1 MTHLRPL
8 IIALAQINPKVGDVA
23 GNTALILD
31 VAEQALQQQADVVVF
46 PELALT
52 GYPPEDL
59 LFRPQF
65 LQQVGSA
72 VNELHRS
79 NPGLC
84 MIFGA
89 VSTQNGQL
97 FNNAVASQPGADLQ
111 YYAKQQL
118 PNYGVFDEQRYF
130 SAGSQAC
137 VVEVEGVNLGLS
149 VCEDIWFSQPAR
161 QVVEQG
167 AQMILNLNASPFHA
181 SKTAE
186 RVAEVQQRVT
196 ENKVPVCYVNLVGGQ
211 DELVFDGHSFVI
223 DEQGKKILEAEGFV
237 PSLTLLEFDPEKGVK
252 AITPSIGK
260 QIEQPGLDQLYQ
272 ALVLATRDY
281 VTKNGFGKVV
291 LGLSGG
297 IDSALVLAIAV
308 DALGADAV
316 HAIMMPYHYTSDI
329 SVSDAAEQANL
340 LGIEYSQIPIAAP
353 VEAFMQ
359 ALVGEFQGLD
369 HDVTEENLQARS
381 RGVIL
386 MAVSNK
392 KGAMLLTTGNKSEMS
407 VGYAT
412 LYGDMAGGFAPLK
425 DVSKLQ
431 VFALA
436 KYRNS
441 ISPAIPQRV
450 IERPPSAELAPDQKD
465 EDSLPPY
472 EILDPILE
480 QYIEQDRS
488 VQQIIDE
495 GYDTDTVKRVAW
507 LVDVNE
513 YKRRQSPP
521 GVRVTRRAFGKERRY
536 PITSGFRRD

>member
-1 MTHLRPL
+1 MTRSRSL
-8 IIALAQINPKVGDVA
+8 IIALAQINPKVADVA
-23 GNTALILD
+23 GNAALIID
-31 VAEQALQQQADVVVF
+31 FSTRALQLHQADVVVF

-59 LFRPQF
+59 LFRQQF
-65 LQQVGSA
+65 LQQVEQA
-72 VNELHRS
+72 VDYLQRN

-89 VSTQNGQL
+89 LKQDDALYNCA
-97 FNNAVASQPGADLQ
+97 AVLQPDSPPRF
-111 YYAKQQL
+111 YAKQYL

-130 SAGSQAC
+130 EPGAEVC
-137 VVEVEGVNLGLS
+137 VVEVKGISLGVT
-149 VCEDIWFSQPAR
+149 VCEDIWYPKPAR
-161 QVVEQG
+161 EAVAAG
-167 AQMILNLNASPFHA
+167 AEIIVNLNASPFHA

-186 RVAEVQQRVT
+186 RVEEIRQRVAET
-196 ENKVPVCYVNLVGGQ
+196 NVPVCYVNLVGGQ

-223 DEQGKKILEAEGFV
+223 DAQGDKVLESAGFAE
-237 PSLTLLEFDPEKGVK
+237 SLSLVEFRPGATLRAISDPVAE
-252 AITPSIGK
+252 TPMM
-260 QIEQPGLDQLYQ
+260 QQLYD

-281 VTKNGFGKVV
+281 VKKNGFNKVV

-297 IDSALVLAIAV
+297 IDSGLVLAIAT

-329 SVSDAAEQANL
+329 SVSDAAEQAKM
-340 LGIEYSQIPIAAP
+340 LGVEYSQIPIAAP

-359 ALVGEFQGLD
+359 VLTDEFKGLGK
-369 HDVTEENLQARS
+369 DVTEENLQARS

-425 DVSKLQ
+425 DVSKLN

-441 ISPAIPQRV
+441 ISPTIPTRV

-480 QYIEQDRS
+480 KYIEQDRS
-488 VQQIIDE
+488 VEEIIAE
-495 GYDTDTVKRVAW
+495 GFDADTVKRVAW

-521 GVRVTRRAFGKERRY
+521 GVRVTQRAFGKERRY

>member
-1 MTHLRPL
+1 MTRSRSL

-23 GNTALILD
+23 GNAELILD
-31 VAEQALQQQADVVVF
+31 FSTRALQQHQADVVVF

-59 LFRPQF
+59 LFRQQF
-65 LQQVGSA
+65 LQQVEQA
-72 VNELHRS
+72 VADLHRN

-84 MIFGA
+84 LIFGA
-89 VSTQNGQL
+89 VSARNGQL
-97 FNNAVASQPGADLQ
+97 FNSAIISQPDAALQ
-111 YYAKQQL
+111 FYAKQRL

-130 SAGSQAC
+130 TPGSAPC
-137 VVEVEGVNLGLS
+137 VVDVNGVKLGVT
-149 VCEDIWFSQPAR
+149 VCEDIWYPEPAR
-161 QVVEQG
+161 EAVAAG
-167 AQMILNLNASPFHA
+167 AEIIVNLNASPFHA

-186 RVAEVQQRVT
+186 RVAELQQRVA
-196 ENKVPVCYVNLVGGQ
+196 ENNVPVCYVNLVGGQ

-223 DEQGKKILEAEGFV
+223 DAQGEKVTEAGGFE
-237 PSLTLLEFDPEKGVK
+237 PSLSAVRFEPENTVE
-252 AITPSIGK
+252 AITPAID
-260 QIEQPGLDQLYQ
+260 ERAPMAQLYD

-281 VTKNGFGKVV
+281 VRKNGFRKVV

-297 IDSALVLAIAV
+297 IDSGLVLAIAV

-329 SVSDAAEQANL
+329 SVSDAAEQARL
-340 LGIEYSQIPIAAP
+340 LGVEYSQIPIAAP

-359 ALVGEFQGLD
+359 VLEDEFKGLGQ
-369 HDVTEENLQARS
+369 DVTEENLQARS

-425 DVSKLQ
+425 DVSKLN

-441 ISPAIPQRV
+441 LGPAIPQRV
-450 IERPPSAELAPDQKD
+450 IDRPPSAELAPDQKD

-480 QYIEQDRS
+480 KYIEQDRS
-488 VQQIIDE
+488 VEEIIAE
-495 GYDTDTVKRVAW
+495 GFDAETVRRVAW

-521 GVRVTRRAFGKERRY
+521 GVRVTQRAFGKERRY

>member
-1 MTHLRPL
+1 MSQKFPL

-23 GNTALILD
+23 GNAEMILD
-31 VAEQALQQQADVVVF
+31 FATRAMQQQADVVVF

-59 LFRPQF
+59 LFRRQF
-65 LQQVGSA
+65 LQQIDQA
-72 VNELHRS
+72 VADLHQS

-89 VSTQNGQL
+89 VSQHNKSL
-97 FNNAVASQPGADLQ
+97 FNSAIVSQPGVALQ
-111 YYAKQQL
+111 YYAKQRL

-130 SAGSQAC
+130 EPGSSAC
-137 VVEVEGVNLGLS
+137 VVAVKGSKLGIT
-149 VCEDIWFSQPAR
+149 VCEDIWYPEPAR
-161 QVVEQG
+161 QAVEAG
-167 AQMILNLNASPFHA
+167 ADIIVNLNASPFHA

-186 RVAEVQQRVT
+186 RVATVRQRVAET
-196 ENKVPVCYVNLVGGQ
+196 GAPVCYVNMVGGQ

-223 DEQGKKILEAEGFV
+223 DAQGRKLSEAGGFES
-237 PSLTLLEFDPEKGVK
+237 SLSMIRLDPDNTLK
-252 AITPSIGK
+252 AITPSIDER
-260 QIEQPGLDQLYQ
+260 EQMAQLYD

-281 VTKNGFGKVV
+281 VIKNGFRKVV

-297 IDSALVLAIAV
+297 IDSGLVLAIAV

-329 SVSDAAEQANL
+329 SVSDAAEQAKL
-340 LGIEYSQIPIAAP
+340 LGVEYSQIPIAAP

-359 ALVGEFQGLD
+359 VLEDEFKGLGK
-369 HDVTEENLQARS
+369 DVTEENLQARS

-425 DVSKLQ
+425 DVSKLN

-436 KYRNS
+436 KYRNT
-441 ISPAIPQRV
+441 ISPAIPVRV

-480 QYIEQDRS
+480 KYIEQDRS
-488 VQQIIDE
+488 VEEIIAE
-495 GYDTDTVKRVAW
+495 GFDADTVKRVAW

>member
-1 MTHLRPL
+1 MSQDSSL
-8 IIALAQINPKVGDVA
+8 IIALAQINPKVGDIA
-23 GNTALILD
+23 GNAARILD
-31 VAEQALQQQADVVVF
+31 FATRAQQQQADVVVF

-59 LFRPQF
+59 LFRRQF
-65 LQQVGSA
+65 LQQIDQAIVS
-72 VNELHRS
+72 LSQS

-89 VSTQNGQL
+89 VSHQADRLYNC
-97 FNNAVASQPGADLQ
+97 AVVLQ
-111 YYAKQQL
+111 KNLTPHYYAKQYL

-130 SAGSQAC
+130 SAGVEAC
-137 VVEVEGVNLGLS
+137 VIEVNGINIGVT
-149 VCEDIWFSQPAR
+149 VCEDIWYPQPAR
-161 QVVEQG
+161 QARQAG
-167 AQMILNLNASPFHA
+167 AQIIVNLNASPFHA

-186 RVAEVQQRVT
+186 RVAVVQARVA
-196 ENKVPVCYVNLVGGQ
+196 ENNIPVCYVNLVGGQ

-223 DEQGKKILEAEGFV
+223 DAQGKRVLETSGFSE
-237 PSLTLLEFDPEKGVK
+237 SLGLVEFNRDGALQARSDSSIE
-252 AITPSIGK
+252 TPVL
-260 QIEQPGLDQLYQ
+260 QQLYD

-281 VTKNGFGKVV
+281 VQKNGFKKVV

-316 HAIMMPYHYTSDI
+316 HAIMMPYRYTSDI
-329 SVSDAAEQANL
+329 SVTDAAGQARL
-340 LGIEYSQIPIAAP
+340 LGVEYSQIPIAAP

-359 ALVGEFQGLD
+359 ALQDEFKGLGR
-369 HDVTEENLQARS
+369 DVTEENLQARS

-425 DVSKLQ
+425 DVSKLN

-436 KYRNS
+436 RFRNS
-441 ISPAIPQRV
+441 LSPAIPERV

-465 EDSLPPY
+465 EDSLPAY
-472 EILDPILE
+472 DILDPILE
-480 QYIEQDRS
+480 KYIEQDRS
-488 VQQIIDE
+488 VQEIINE
-495 GYDTDTVKRVAW
+495 GFDADTVKRVAW

-521 GVRVTRRAFGKERRY
+521 GVRVTQRAFGKERRY